1 MILTTAALL
10 AIATAMSL
18 TGAALVETRP
28 SEALL
33 ACAADRYRA
42 ARTIERAQD
51 ASALAATKGM
61 GAIAPASRHG
71 AEAARLRA
79 EGDDFRQRAASTL
92 SRREI
97 SAQYAGQGCP
107 GA

>member
-18 TGAALVETRP
+18 TGAAIT
-28 SEALL
+28 EARSNDELL

-42 ARTIERAQD
+42 ARTTERTKD

-61 GAIAPASRHG
+61 GAIAPANRRDV
-71 AEAARLRA
+71 EAARLRA
-79 EGDDFRQRAASTL
+79 EGDDFRRRAASTA
-92 SRREI
+92 SRRDI
-97 SAQYAGQGCP
+97 VSRYAGAICAG
-107 GA
+107 G